1 MFSNV
6 VIPAYLLGVVSLIPF
21 FLIGFGILMTKI
33 KMHWITFFTMIVAT
47 ILSFVWNTNYD
58 LLLVSFVEGFVLA
71 MIPIMWIIF
80 AAVFTYFISV
90 KTGSIEKIKTF
101 LNSITEDK
109 NIQAVLIA
117 FCFGGFLE
125 SVAGFGTAVA
135 IPTGMLVSLG
145 FHPVKAAV
153 ISLVANSV
161 PVAFGALG
169 LPVIVLSNLVKEP
182 LEQITRFVALQLIP
196 FSMLIPLLIVII
208 SNDGFKGIGKSVK
221 DALIIGFV
229 FTLTQTFVAFFLGPE
244 LVAVLGSLVSL
255 ATIVV
260 IRQFKNPNPYLKDVI
275 LPMLNYAILLVLVIL
290 TRLVFPEYL
299 NKYPFVITFEVYGK
313 LMKIDYLTTPGTLL
327 LVSSLISAFVM
338 RVNFKT
344 ILETFV
350 ETLDK
355 IKWSTLTIVSIVIL
369 AKVMGNTGM
378 IISTATLIASVSG
391 ILYPLFSPLVGA
403 IGTFITGSDT
413 SSNILFGV
421 LQKETAKN
429 LGLNVEWIASSN
441 TSGATA
447 GKMIS
452 PQSIAVASS
461 AVGLQ
466 GYEKQI
472 ISTTLPICIGYSL
485 ILGVYVLV
493 VSFLI

>member
-1 MFSNV
+1 MSSDV
-6 VIPAYLLGVVSLIPF
+6 VLPAYLLGLISLIPF
-21 FLIGFGILMTKI
+21 FLIGFGILKTKI
-33 KMHWITFFTMIVAT
+33 KMHWITFFTMIVTSA
-47 ILSFVWNTNYD
+47 LSLVWNTDYN
-58 LLLVSFVEGFVLA
+58 LLLVSFLEGFVLA
-71 MIPIMWIIF
+71 IIPIMWIIF

-90 KTGSIEKIKTF
+90 KTGSIEKIKVF
-101 LNSITEDK
+101 LNSITEDR

-145 FHPVKAAV
+145 FNPVKAAV

-169 LPVIVLSNLVKEP
+169 LPVIVLSNIVKEP
-182 LEQITRFVALQLIP
+182 LEQLTRFVALQLVP
-196 FSMLIPLLIVII
+196 FSLLIPLLIVVI
-208 SNDGFKGIGKSVK
+208 SNDGFKGIGKSMK
-221 DALIIGFV
+221 DALMIGFV
-229 FTLTQTFVAFFLGPE
+229 FTLTQTLVAFFLGPE

-255 ATIVV
+255 ATVV
-260 IRQFKNPNPYLKDVI
+260 VVKQFKSPNPYLKEVL

-299 NKYPFVITFEVYGK
+299 NKYPFVITFEVQGK
-313 LMKIDYLTTPGTLL
+313 VMKIDYLTTPGTLL
-327 LVSSLISAFVM
+327 LISSLVSAFVM
-338 RVNFKT
+338 GVNFKI
-344 ILETFV
+344 ILETFI

-355 IKWSTLTIVSIVIL
+355 IKWSALTIVSIVIL

-378 IISTATLIASVSG
+378 IISTAVLIAGVSG
-391 ILYPLFSPLVGA
+391 VLYPLFSPLIGA
-403 IGTFITGSDT
+403 MGTFITGSDT

-429 LGLNVEWIASSN
+429 LGFNVEWIASSN

-472 ISTTLPICIGYSL
+472 ISTTLPICIVYSL
-485 ILGVYVLV
+485 LLGVYVLI
-493 VSFLI
+493 VSLLI